1 MNNYTSA
8 KPAQVIE
15 MQTVVPN
22 KNTDTEKDQAKKVEE
37 EQETVDGDLGPKA
50 RRTFEINQIFQKE

>member
-22 KNTDTEKDQAKKVEE
+22 KNTDTEKDQAKKVLE